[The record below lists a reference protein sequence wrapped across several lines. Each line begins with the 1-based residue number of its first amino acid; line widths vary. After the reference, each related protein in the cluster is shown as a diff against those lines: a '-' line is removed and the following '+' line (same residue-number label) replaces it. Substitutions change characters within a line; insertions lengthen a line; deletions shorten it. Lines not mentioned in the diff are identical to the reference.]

1 MGEYFYFRNHLC
13 ITFELLWINLY
24 ELLKRNNF
32 QVRDKEVCDT
42 EVYDTEVYDTKV
54 CESRFL
60 TNFLVTNFKKFV
72 TKKFV
77 KNLGLGYVL

>member
-32 QVRDKEVCDT
+32 QV
-42 EVYDTEVYDTKV
+42 YDTEVY
-54 CESRFL
+54 ESRFL

-77 KNLGLGYVL
+77 KTPWFRLRIMSFLP